1 MQSALKSERLEAR
14 VTPEQKELIQRAAE
28 ITGRSVTEFLVSSAE
43 AEAER
48 TIREHTLIT
57 LSVRDSLAFAEAVL
71 NPPAPGA
78 RLRVAAQRYRE
89 IAPEPELGH

>member
-57 LSVRDSLAFAEAVL
+57 LSVRDSLAFAEAIL
-71 NPPAPGA
+71 NPPTPGA
-78 RLRVAAQRYRE
+78 QLRAAARRYRE
-89 IAPEPELGH
+89 IAPEPEPGR